1 MNGRERRLQRKRRR
15 ARQLTA
21 GAGATVGATLLM
33 GGSAQAVSTF
43 QVNSLED
50 PTDTGHVTL
59 HDAMVMAN
67 ANPDD
72 SVITF
77 ASGLSGS
84 LDLTANLPYVNWST
98 DIQGPG
104 ADKVTVDAHNARRIF
119 HAVGLANPG
128 LQISGLTLKDGNN
141 TADVRGGA
149 LFVAGGSPVAVSN
162 TVWIGNTAGEGG
174 AIYSL
179 NGTLD
184 VQRSTFIGNS
194 ATAEDGGGAISSY
207 GTALTI
213 SDSVVSGNDAYVAG
227 GIRAERS
234 GTFGSME
241 MQDST
246 VSGNTSDDCCAGLL
260 SQETATTQI
269 HNSTISGNIVSSG
282 PSGGMYVRGPL
293 TVTGSTIVGNVAT
306 TAGGGIYGSLIDDPA
321 VLDSI
326 VAGNLAAYGP
336 DVKND
341 VNAAFSL
348 FGNTSGATINATAP
362 GSNLTGVNPQL
373 GSLAQNGGPTP
384 TMKPAATS
392 PVIDRGS
399 AFGLGADQRGLA
411 RTFDAPTIPQGG
423 GSDGTDIGAVELQA
437 SDVPPAPPVPG
448 SPAKPK
454 CKKKKHKRSAASAKK
469 KKCKKKRKKKG

>member
-1 MNGRERRLQRKRRR
+1 MSGRERRLQRKRRR

-21 GAGATVGATLLM
+21 GAGVTVGATLLM
-33 GGSAQAVSTF
+33 GGTAQAVSTF

-50 PTDTGHVTL
+50 PTDAGHTTL
-59 HDAMVMAN
+59 HDAMVLAN

-84 LDLTANLPYVNWST
+84 VDLTANLPYVNWST

-104 ADKVTVDAHNARRIF
+104 ADKVTIDAHNARRIF

-149 LFVAGGSPVAVSN
+149 LFVAGGSPVAVSD
-162 TVWIGNTAGEGG
+162 TVWVGNTAGEGG

-194 ATAEDGGGAISSY
+194 APGTDGGGAISSY

-213 SDSVVSGNDAYVAG
+213 TDSVVSGNDANVAG
-227 GIRAERS
+227 GIRASQS
-234 GTFGSME
+234 GTFGSMQ
-241 MQDST
+241 MDDST
-246 VSGNTSDDCCAGLL
+246 VSGNTSDDCCGGLL
-260 SQETATTQI
+260 SEETATTQI
-269 HNSTISGNIVSSG
+269 RNSTISGNIVSPG
-282 PSGGMYVRGPL
+282 PSGGMYVQGPL
-293 TVTGSTIVGNVAT
+293 TVTGSTIVGNVANT
-306 TAGGGIYGSLIDDPA
+306 GGGIYGSLTDDPT

-326 VAGNLAAYGP
+326 VAGNLAPYGP
-336 DVKND
+336 DVAND

-348 FGNTSGATINATAP
+348 FGSTSGNSINSTVP

-373 GSLAQNGGPTP
+373 GPLAQNGGPTP

-399 AFGLGADQRGLA
+399 AFGLGSDQRGLA

-423 GSDGTDIGAVELQA
+423 GSDGTDIGSVELQA
-437 SDVPPAPPVPG
+437 SDVPPAPAGPG
-448 SPAKPK
+448 STTPKRK

-469 KKCKKKRKKKG
+469 KKCKKKQKKR